1 MRSSISSGAKT
12 LAGSRY
18 VAILSRASFPV
29 RGAQLLNEHAPRP
42 SDIQMYAEAGTV
54 VCKTS
59 VISVTTVYVSFAAR
73 RNSPLPSRAP
83 FCHLRQGTRPAGSAP
98 PAAPTPAFTLVPE
111 HYFTRTTPGADFR

>member
-29 RGAQLLNEHAPRP
+29 GGAQLLNEHAPRP
-42 SDIQMYAEAGTV
+42 SDILMYAEAGTV

-59 VISVTTVYVSFAAR
+59 VISVTTVYVSF
-73 RNSPLPSRAP
+73 SP
-83 FCHLRQGTRPAGSAP
+83 P
-98 PAAPTPAFTLVPE
+98 PGG
-111 HYFTRTTPGADFR
+111 PGAPDKIPTCQVVRRSVILDVGS